1 MELEKHLAQ
10 LKDPSPLVRQDALKA
25 INGTG
30 VAAVGP
36 LLGLLTDMS
45 LPPYTRAGAV
55 KALGALGDGSCRQA
69 LEKALYSD
77 DIVVQIPA
85 AMALAKLKC
94 QKSVPALLGALKHES
109 GIMRKYAEDA
119 IVSLVRSCKT
129 PESLMSVRGYIG
141 ETVDKEGPSKALS
154 RLSREIGYATKR
166 LSAADTTG
174 LAVHGSGA
182 KKAAHGPAQVPSKV
196 F

>member
-1 MELEKHLAQ
+1 MELEKNLAQ
-10 LKDPSPLVRQDALKA
+10 LKDPSPLSRQDALKA
-25 INGTG
+25 IIGSG
-30 VAAVGP
+30 GAAKEP
-36 LLGLLTDMS
+36 LLGLLADAS
-45 LPPYTRAGAV
+45 LPAYARAGAV
-55 KALGALGDGSCRQA
+55 KALGAVGDKSCRSA
-69 LEKALYSD
+69 LEKALDSD

-94 QKSVPALLGALKHES
+94 QESVPALLGALKHES

-129 PESLMSVRGYIG
+129 PESLMSVRGFIG
-141 ETVDKEGPSKALS
+141 ETMDKEGPSKALS
-154 RLSREIGYATKR
+154 RLLREIGYAAKR
-166 LSAADTTG
+166 LSASDTTG
-174 LAVHGSGA
+174 LAVNGSGA